1 MTTVEIIANAIGI
14 IAILLGFL
22 SYQTKDRK
30 GVLALQSLTT
40 ITFIVH
46 YFFLGE
52 TSGMV
57 MNAVGIVRNVFYF
70 NKEKKFFSWQ
80 GWPIVF
86 AIISCAGGILAWNAW
101 YSIFVVVGITIN
113 TVCMSLSAQNIRKS
127 ILVTSP
133 MVLIYDVFAKSVS
146 GAVYEAVAIL
156 SAAIGL
162 YRFYNG
168 KKNDETRE

>member
-1 MTTVEIIANAIGI
+1 MTTIEIIANIIGV

-22 SYQTKDRK
+22 SYQIKDRK

-46 YFFLGE
+46 YFLLGE
-52 TSGMV
+52 MSGMV

-70 NKEKKFFSWQ
+70 NKEKRFFSWKW
-80 GWPIVF
+80 WPCVF
-86 AIISCAGGILAWNAW
+86 ALISCIGGIIAWDAW
-101 YSIFVVVGITIN
+101 YSVFVVVGITIN

-133 MVLIYDVFAKSVS
+133 MVLIYNIFAKSIS
-146 GAVYEAVAIL
+146 GAVYETVAIV
-156 SAAIGL
+156 SSAIGII
-162 YRFYNG
+162 RFTRQ
-168 KKNDETRE
+168 KKEEEKQ

>member
-1 MTTVEIIANAIGI
+1 MTAIEIIANAIGA

-40 ITFIVH
+40 VTFIVH
-46 YFFLGE
+46 YFLLGE
-52 TSGMV
+52 MSGMV

-70 NKEKKFFSWQ
+70 NKEKKFFSWD

-86 AIISCAGGILAWNAW
+86 ALISCAGGIIAWNAW

-133 MVLIYDVFAKSVS
+133 MVLIYNIFAKSIS
-146 GAVYEAVAIL
+146 GAVYETVAIV
-156 SAAIGL
+156 SSAIGII
-162 YRFYNG
+162 RFTRQ
-168 KKNDETRE
+168 KKEEEKQ